1 LLVKIVIVF
10 LCDVMSNS
18 LAEIQSKALYYQNWA
33 NAHPFTKQEPANTNW
48 WAKVNERSAYVA
60 TLSPS
65 EYSFFMDVW
74 NQNFHAVE
82 DQIDAEM
89 EAERKAHEWETWTG
103 VLGFGLAGAALT
115 PVISSVFAEPAVAAT
130 TGYVAG
136 AEGDIAA
143 LAMENQAIAG
153 PAVSA
158 ASPEFSAF
166 ALQAES
172 EFLAPEAVGLAA
184 EPSFWDKLYSAG
196 KSAVGGVGTASNVYS
211 ALTKEVQDVQNILS
225 PVFQS
230 DYPTV
235 ADRTGSQEYTKIE
248 DQDRV
253 LGSESPFSSFFG
265 TAEDEL
271 VDGETGSSSLVIV
284 GGVVLL
290 LLFLRR

>member
-1 LLVKIVIVF
+1 VAIKDLVHYTTLKTAWDKGEFKNESPETQAATAEKIQKLYEGSQEVSGAARIAQVLPYF
-10 LCDVMSNS
+10 AVPLIG
-18 LAEIQSKALYYQNWA
+18 LGSKIFPEA
-33 NAHPFTKQEPANTNW
+33 
-48 WAKVNERSAYVA
+48 
-60 TLSPS
+60 SPS
-65 EYSFFMDVW
+65 E
-74 NQNFHAVE
+74 A
-82 DQIDAEM
+82 
-89 EAERKAHEWETWTG
+89 
-103 VLGFGLAGAALT
+103 
-115 PVISSVFAEPAVAAT
+115 
-130 TGYVAG
+130 TGYVPG
-136 AEGDIAA
+136 PEGDVAA
-143 LAMENQAIAG
+143 LAMENPAI
-153 PAVSA
+153 SA
-158 ASPEFSAF
+158 PSPEFSAF

-253 LGSESPFSSFFG
+253 LGSENPFTSFFG